1 LLKEFMMSEGDFGAD
16 GRDGAPVADWAALIK
31 GTQDKVAKYL
41 VKERARQRWLLNLA
55 ILAGAFSTALTA
67 SPALGGLAFSDWLDD
82 TFGLTSP
89 AWQILCAGAAICS
102 LAAAIA
108 TQMLKS
114 HNVDERVVRAEGV
127 KARLEVLDVGRITGQ
142 LTPQQ
147 VATEYAACV
156 QQASFI

>member
-1 LLKEFMMSEGDFGAD
+1 MMSEGDFGAD
-16 GRDGAPVADWAALIK
+16 SRYERPVADWASLIK

-55 ILAGAFSTALTA
+55 ILAGALATALTA
-67 SPALGGLAFSDWLDD
+67 TPALGGVAFSDWLDE

-89 AWQILCAGAAICS
+89 AWQVLCAGAAIFS
-102 LAAAIA
+102 LAAAIS

-114 HNVDERVVRAEGV
+114 HNIDERVVRAESV
-127 KARLEVLDVGRITGQ
+127 KARLEILDVGRITGR
-142 LTPQQ
+142 LTPDQ

-156 QQASFI
+156 QAASFI

>member
-1 LLKEFMMSEGDFGAD
+1 MTEGNFGAD
-16 GRDGAPVADWAALIK
+16 GRSEPPVADWPTLIK

-41 VKERARQRWLLNLA
+41 VKARARQRLLLNLA
-55 ILAGAFSTALTA
+55 ILAGALSTALTA
-67 SPALGGLAFSDWLDD
+67 SPALGGLAFSDWLDE

-102 LAAAIA
+102 LAAAVS

-114 HNVDERVVRAEGV
+114 NNVDERIVRAEGV
-127 KARLEVLDVGRITGQ
+127 KARLEILDVGRITGQ
-142 LTPQQ
+142 LTPEQ

>member
-1 LLKEFMMSEGDFGAD
+1 MTEGDFGAD
-16 GRDGAPVADWAALIK
+16 GRSGAPVADWPTLIK

-55 ILAGAFSTALTA
+55 ILAGALSTALTA

-102 LAAAIA
+102 LAAA
-108 TQMLKS
+108 
-114 HNVDERVVRAEGV
+114 V
-127 KARLEVLDVGRITGQ
+127 
-142 LTPQQ
+142 
-147 VATEYAACV
+147 
-156 QQASFI
+156 